1 MKMDIGVVE
10 LCLTRFPQ
18 DVMVGSILKQN
29 FRIVEKKRKRTGL
42 LKNGFYLT
50 KINLKNGKIKL

>member
-29 FRIVEKKRKRTGL
+29 FRIVERKKGIGQGC
-42 LKNGFYLT
+42 LKMVF
-50 KINLKNGKIKL
+50 I